1 MLNSG
6 LCDVLH
12 CCYGEAM
19 KDTPM
24 QTDQLGAA
32 KRIFDLALA
41 LPGLVV
47 AAPIVLVAMAV
58 IRATSEGA
66 AIFAQER
73 VGRHEQP
80 FRCYKLRTMYMH
92 TPHVA
97 THEVAASAITP
108 VGAFL
113 RRFKIDELPQLWN
126 VVAGQMS
133 MVGPRPCLPAQ
144 DELIRHRRALGV
156 FSLRPGITGLAQ
168 VRGIDMSNPQRC
180 AQTDAEY
187 MRAISLGED
196 LRLIVRTVV

>member
-1 MLNSG
+1 MMNEIAASSARQG
-6 LCDVLH
+6 
-12 CCYGEAM
+12 
-19 KDTPM
+19 P
-24 QTDQLGAA
+24 A
-32 KRIFDLALA
+32 KRLFDLALA

-58 IRATSEGA
+58 IRATSEGP

-73 VGRHEQP
+73 IGRHELH
-80 FRCYKLRTMYMH
+80 FRCYKLRTMYVN

-108 VGAFL
+108 VGRFL

-126 VVAGQMS
+126 VVTGQMS

-144 DELIRHRRALGV
+144 DDLIRHRRALGV

-168 VRGIDMSNPQRC
+168 VRGIDMSDPLRC

-187 MRAISLGED
+187 MRSISSPED
-196 LRLIVRTVV
+196 LRLIVRTIL